1 MGPGTVL
8 NQLPRMF
15 LGFSKLLV
23 TAWHHEAAIIPV
35 SNILHVNAALQ
46 YSSVLIQAYGVLNP
60 AKVYI
65 APFPFEEHPSN
76 SDGIVEFHQFKNNC
90 FKTDYFR

>member
-1 MGPGTVL
+1 
-8 NQLPRMF
+8 MF

-46 YSSVLIQAYGVLNP
+46 YSSVLIQAYGVLNT
-60 AKVYI
+60 AKVHI
-65 APFPFEEHPSN
+65 APFPFEEKQSS
-76 SDGIVEFHQFKNNC
+76 SDGTVKLQLKNNR
-90 FKTDYFR
+90 FKSTCCR